1 MKFSGSSVAL
11 VAMAS
16 TTAAEIF
23 KIPVARNAAGSVR
36 RRSPKLTKRATMTES
51 LVNNIT
57 EGGYYAS
64 VSVGTPGQDVTLVLD
79 TGSSD
84 AFVLASDA
92 DLCTERRLQIYYGE
106 TCDTTC
112 KISSSHIIV
121 PFAGLMI
128 LSAANTV
135 SSQLKR

>member
-1 MKFSGSSVAL
+1 MKFSTSAAVLAA
-11 VAMAS
+11 VAS
-16 TTAAEIF
+16 TTVADIV
-23 KIPVARNAAGSVR
+23 KIPVARNSVGSAR
-36 RRSPKLTKRATMTES
+36 RRSPKLTKRALLTES

-57 EGGYYAS
+57 QGGYYAS

-92 DLCTERRLQIYYGE
+92 NLCTEKRLQIYYGE

-112 KISSSHIIV
+112 EISSTAIH
-121 PFAGLMI
+121 L
-128 LSAANTV
+128 L
-135 SSQLKR
+135 